1 MNESLQVAVNRLI
14 EARDRLTDVET
25 VVATW
30 VDNAAKRATLR
41 QLSDAFDAVDT
52 LMLNLKNPR

>member
-1 MNESLQVAVNRLI
+1 MKVNASVLTARNRAV

-25 VVATW
+25 VVVTW
-30 VDNAAKRATLR
+30 TDNAAKRALLR

-52 LMLNLKNPR
+52 LLLNLKA